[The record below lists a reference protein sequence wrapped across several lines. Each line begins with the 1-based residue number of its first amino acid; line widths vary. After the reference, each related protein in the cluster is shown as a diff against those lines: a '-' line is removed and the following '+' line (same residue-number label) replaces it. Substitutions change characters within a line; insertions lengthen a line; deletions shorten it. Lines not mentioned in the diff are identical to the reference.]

1 MYNDKS
7 PLEMHHASMS
17 FQLLQ
22 EDELNFLEKAQ
33 KSDIK
38 SYRERVIKSILGT
51 DMSVHFGDLGKLKGR
66 ISSQG
71 NFY

>member
-1 MYNDKS
+1 
-7 PLEMHHASMS
+7 
-17 FQLLQ
+17 LQ